1 MKNIIYKS
9 GIIVVVMA
17 LIAGCTEAIDFNG
30 KATAPY
36 AVLISDNYPDSAVKL
51 HLSWSR
57 FFLEDN
63 DEPYKTIDNADI
75 QLMQNGMMASQ
86 TSVENGDYFFD
97 CIPAEGDS
105 LSVSVN
111 IPGYER
117 GTLSASTVIP
127 HYPDI
132 KIISC
137 TAKKTVDSYGD
148 SVKIYTFKFSIND
161 PVGDNYYKMQLRY
174 NTYTDSTWYSQC
186 RFSCADPMIVESGDM
201 ISTLEGS
208 DDIYPYIYFKDSY
221 FEGQTHTI
229 TIESTF
235 YSYSFV
241 PEPYNF
247 QLVFTSLNAPTY
259 QYFKSIETMSN
270 SSSLSFF
277 NEPVQVICNIE
288 NGIGLFGGM
297 ATKHFDIKSPYAD
310 I

>member
-1 MKNIIYKS
+1 MKNTIYKL
-9 GIIVVVMA
+9 GIIGVVMI

-30 KATAPY
+30 KETDPY

-57 FFLEDN
+57 FFLKDN
-63 DEPYKTIDNADI
+63 DEPYKTIDNANI
-75 QLMQNGMMASQ
+75 QLMQNGLMVSQ
-86 TSVENGDYFFD
+86 TAAENGDYFFD

-117 GTLSASTVIP
+117 GTLSATSVIP

-132 KIISC
+132 EIISC
-137 TAKKTVDSYGD
+137 TVNESVDSYGND
-148 SVKIYTFKFSIND
+148 VKKYTIKFSIND

-174 NTYTDSTWYSQC
+174 STYYDSTQFYSC
-186 RFSCADPMIVESGDM
+186 SFNCSDPMIVESNDI
-201 ISTLEGS
+201 ISTIEGT
-208 DDIYPYIYFKDSY
+208 DDIYQYICFKDSY
-221 FEGQTHTI
+221 FEGQSHI
-229 TIESTF
+229 VTIESTF
-235 YSYSFV
+235 YYYSSES
-241 PEPYNF
+241 EPYIF
-247 QLVFTSLNAPTY
+247 QLVSSSLNAPTFKY
-259 QYFKSIETMSN
+259 YKSIETMSN

-297 ATKHFDIKSPYAD
+297 AIKYFYIKP
-310 I
+310 